1 MGGLRTVIR
10 MRRHLATAAIA
21 CAVLVMGA
29 PAMAQDE
36 PSAGDSGPAVGYF
49 EQTDGA
55 CNFPNFSDDTYIATL
70 GEDDRGRFIEF
81 VQPSTGDA
89 GAFRLDE
96 SGNITFETD
105 GDEVYDNIKADSA
118 GVLTA
123 KYIYTSSGC
132 AQIWVATV
140 TLPPGFLT
148 FLANDPA
155 RATEETAPPT
165 TATTAAP
172 TEETAPPTTAT
183 TAAPTEETAP
193 PTAPEVVAFDT
204 DTGGDSGLSLF
215 VWLFIAAFVG
225 LFGWGLFWYF
235 LRGPKRLYRFDR
247 GDPGEFI
254 DEEDDV
260 EIVIGGAEL
269 PSFGAI
275 EEAEEVF
282 LPPRAS
288 TIDVGVPPPHR
299 LCDTAHGA
307 WRESVEQLAILEAEA
322 DARVGSDDPLL
333 EMHNQMI
340 EQARDSMNA
349 YRRIY
354 EECLEANSD
363 VEPPAPPTS
372 QPDGDTPESPAQG
385 DADEGKGEG
394 DDPGEETDP
403 GLPGIIIPPPAAPGA
418 ITDDTDPSRCDPE
431 GTSEVR
437 PESGLPTAQFTVL
450 TGPVLLPATG
460 PIASWNRAFGGR
472 TGGLSGADL
481 LDLSDEAVETA
492 LSDAEQIDTMLTT
505 RFAVKALIPTA
516 TYKVS
521 CGRVWVCERGS
532 WTKTSETSRLP
543 DELTGEDVETINGHN
558 AKSMAEQVRE
568 NVSKAKARAEI
579 LMSDQERMASFG
591 CD

>member
-1 MGGLRTVIR
+1 
-10 MRRHLATAAIA
+10 
-21 CAVLVMGA
+21 
-29 PAMAQDE
+29 MAQDE
-36 PSAGDSGPAVGYF
+36 PSVGDSGPAVGYF

-55 CNFPNFSDDTYIATL
+55 CDFPNFSDDTYVATL
-70 GEDDRGRFIEF
+70 GEDDRGRFVEF

-96 SGNITFETD
+96 SGEIAFETD
-105 GDEVYDNIKADSA
+105 GDEVYDNIKVDAT

-123 KYIYTSSGC
+123 KYIYTSNGC

-140 TLPPGFLT
+140 TLPPGFVT

-155 RATEETAPPT
+155 RATEETTPPT
-165 TATTAAP
+165 TPTTAAP
-172 TEETAPPTTAT
+172 TEETAPPTTPT
-183 TAAPTEETAP
+183 TAAPTEETTP
-193 PTAPEVVAFDT
+193 PTTPEVVAIDT
-204 DTGGDSGLSLF
+204 DTGDDSGLGLF

-235 LRGPKRLYRFDR
+235 SRGPKRLYRFDR

-275 EEAEEVF
+275 EEVEEVF

-299 LCDTAHGA
+299 LCDTAHEA
-307 WRESVEQLAILEAEA
+307 WRESVEQLATLEAEA
-322 DARVGSDDPLL
+322 DARVGSADPSA
-333 EMHNQMI
+333 EMHNRMI
-340 EQARDSMNA
+340 VQARDSMNA
-349 YRRIY
+349 YQEIY
-354 EECLEANSD
+354 EECLEANSE
-363 VEPPAPPTS
+363 VEPPPPPTS
-372 QPDGDTPESPAQG
+372 QPDGEEADPERR
-385 DADEGKGEG
+385 
-394 DDPGEETDP
+394 TDRGP
-403 GLPGIIIPPPAAPGA
+403 PGIIIPPPAAPGV
-418 ITDDTDPSRCDPE
+418 ITDETDPARCDPE
-431 GTSEVR
+431 GASEVR
-437 PESGLPTAQFTVL
+437 PEPGLPTAQFTVL
-450 TGPVLLPATG
+450 TGPVSLPATG

-472 TGGLSGADL
+472 TGGLSGAEL
-481 LDLSDEAVETA
+481 LDLSNEAVETA
-492 LSDAEQIDTMLTT
+492 LSDADQIDNMLTT
-505 RFAVKALIPTA
+505 RFVVKALIPTA

-521 CGRVWVCERGS
+521 CGRVWRCEHGS

-543 DELTGEDVETINGHN
+543 AELIAEDVETINDHD

-568 NVSKAKARAEI
+568 NVSKAKTRAEVLI
-579 LMSDQERMASFG
+579 SNQERMASFG